1 MNFVASIFKDYD
13 VRGEYPAAV
22 NKETFKAIA
31 QELALY
37 YKPQTVVIGR
47 DIRDSS
53 LDLQQAMIAGFV
65 EQGVDVVDLGL
76 ITTDMIYFAAGKYG
90 YDLGVC
96 ITGSHVE
103 GSNGFKICQKGAV
116 PVSGASGLYQVRDSL
131 LARES
136 FPVSEKQGTVT
147 SRDILADWIDHALGF
162 VDISKLKKFKI
173 VVDAGNGMG
182 GLVMPPIEEK
192 IPGEFINMFL
202 ELDGTFPNHFP
213 SPIEEK
219 NRLPAIEKVRET
231 GADMGIIFDADG
243 DRAFFVDENGDSL
256 SGTIITAMVAKNLLQ
271 KSPDEI
277 ILYNAVCGRVV
288 PETIKQFGGRSMRV
302 RVGHSII
309 KEKMRENNAIFA
321 GEHSGH
327 FYFRDNYFADSGLI
341 TVLQVLELVSQ
352 DGRPLSVIAKEFD
365 KYPQSGEINFKVED
379 KDGMMK
385 KVEEQYQSKADQVD
399 RLDGISIW
407 FADWWVNVRPSNTE
421 SLLRLNVEADTQE
434 LLAEKTQELADFL
447 VSQGAIQK

>member
-1 MNFVASIFKDYD
+1 
-13 VRGEYPAAV
+13 
-22 NKETFKAIA
+22 
-31 QELALY
+31 
-37 YKPQTVVIGR
+37 
-47 DIRDSS
+47 
-53 LDLQQAMIAGFV
+53 
-65 EQGVDVVDLGL
+65 
-76 ITTDMIYFAAGKYG
+76 
-90 YDLGVC
+90 
-96 ITGSHVE
+96 
-103 GSNGFKICQKGAV
+103 
-116 PVSGASGLYQVRDSL
+116 
-131 LARES
+131 
-136 FPVSEKQGTVT
+136 
-147 SRDILADWIDHALGF
+147 
-162 VDISKLKKFKI
+162 
-173 VVDAGNGMG
+173 
-182 GLVMPPIEEK
+182 
-192 IPGEFINMFL
+192 
-202 ELDGTFPNHFP
+202 
-213 SPIEEK
+213 
-219 NRLPAIEKVRET
+219 
-231 GADMGIIFDADG
+231 
-243 DRAFFVDENGDSL
+243 
-256 SGTIITAMVAKNLLQ
+256 MVAKNLLQ

-434 LLAEKTQELADFL
+434 LLAEKTQELTDFL